1 MEIISSLEVF
11 EVLFIS
17 LGGILCIY
25 LGYRLLTIGA
35 NQPFDIFSDLKGW
48 RFRTANL
55 APGVFFAVLGSV
67 VLCSP
72 VITSAISILQKET
85 FINKYA
91 TKLILDELVERNKK
105 IRSYQLENDV
115 SLKEARS
122 KLSPAPDDSSP
133 TKLKESNKAVVTSQR
148 LRLRKKPGIN
158 HQIVGVLRRGEV
170 ITVKETRGVW
180 LRISTNE
187 NADGWVHGNYV
198 RRQQGTETAE
208 SNETALLL
216 SSNPLEYSSPE

>member
-11 EVLFIS
+11 EVLFIA

-25 LGYRLLTIGA
+25 LGYRLLMIGA
-35 NQPFDIFSDLKGW
+35 NQQFDIFSDLKGW

-55 APGVFFAVLGSV
+55 APGVFFAVLGSI

-91 TKLILDELVERNKK
+91 TKLILDELVEKNKK

-133 TKLKESNKAVVTSQR
+133 TKLKGSNKAVVTSKR

-158 HQIVGVLRRGEV
+158 HQIVGVLHKGDV

-208 SNETALLL
+208 LNKTALLL
-216 SSNPLEYSSPE
+216 SSNP

>member
-25 LGYRLLTIGA
+25 LGYRLITIGA

-48 RFRTANL
+48 RFKTANL

-91 TKLILDELVERNKK
+91 TKLILDELVEKNKK

-148 LRLRKKPGIN
+148 LRLRKEPGIN

-216 SSNPLEYSSPE
+216 SSNP

>member
-1 MEIISSLEVF
+1 MEIISSLEMF

-25 LGYRLLTIGA
+25 LGYRLITIGA

-48 RFRTANL
+48 RFKTANL

-91 TKLILDELVERNKK
+91 TKLILDELVEKNKK

-122 KLSPAPDDSSP
+122 KLSPTPDDSFP
-133 TKLKESNKAVVTSQR
+133 TKLRESNKAVVTSQR

>member
-35 NQPFDIFSDLKGW
+35 NQQFDIFSDLKGW

-91 TKLILDELVERNKK
+91 TKLILDELVKKNEK
-105 IRSYQLENDV
+105 IRSCELENDV

-208 SNETALLL
+208 LNKTALLL
-216 SSNPLEYSSPE
+216 SSNP

>member
-1 MEIISSLEVF
+1 MEIISSLKMF

-17 LGGILCIY
+17 LGGMLCIY

-55 APGVFFAVLGSV
+55 APGLFFAVLGSI

-72 VITSAISILQKET
+72 VITSAIAILQKET

-91 TKLILDELVERNKK
+91 TKLILDELVEKNKK
-105 IRSYQLENDV
+105 MRSYQLENDV

-133 TKLKESNKAVVTSQR
+133 TKLGESNKAVVTSQR
-148 LRLRKKPGIN
+148 LRLRKKPGTS
-158 HQIVGVLRRGEV
+158 HQIIGVLHKGDV

-187 NADGWVHGNYV
+187 ITDGWVHGNYV
-198 RRQQGTETAE
+198 RRQQGTETAAL
-208 SNETALLL
+208 NETALLL
-216 SSNPLEYSSPE
+216 SSNP

>member
-1 MEIISSLEVF
+1 MEIISSLKIF

-17 LGGILCIY
+17 LGGMLTIY
-25 LGYRLLTIGA
+25 LGYRLLTVGA

-55 APGVFFAVLGSV
+55 APGLFFAVLGSV

-91 TKLILDELVERNKK
+91 TKLILDELVEKNKK

-122 KLSPAPDDSSP
+122 KLSPASDDSSP
-133 TKLKESNKAVVTSQR
+133 TKLRKSNKAVVTSYR
-148 LRLRKKPGIN
+148 LRLRKKPGLN
-158 HQIVGVLRRGEV
+158 HQIIGVLHKGDV
-170 ITVKETRGVW
+170 ITVKETRGAW
-180 LRISTNE
+180 LRISTNK

-198 RRQQGTETAE
+198 RRQKGTETAE
-208 SNETALLL
+208 LNETALLL
-216 SSNPLEYSSPE
+216 SSKPLEYSSPQ

>member
-91 TKLILDELVERNKK
+91 TKLILDELVEKNKK

-216 SSNPLEYSSPE
+216 SSNP

>member
-1 MEIISSLEVF
+1 MEIISSLELF

-48 RFRTANL
+48 RFKTANL
-55 APGVFFAVLGSV
+55 APGLFFAVLGSV

-91 TKLILDELVERNKK
+91 TKLILDELVEKNKK

-115 SLKEARS
+115 SRQEARS
-122 KLSPAPDDSSP
+122 KFSPAPADSFP

-158 HQIVGVLRRGEV
+158 HQIVGVLHKGDV

-187 NADGWVHGNYV
+187 ITDGWVHGNYV

-208 SNETALLL
+208 LNETALL
-216 SSNPLEYSSPE
+216 

>member
-1 MEIISSLEVF
+1 MGVISSLEVF

-91 TKLILDELVERNKK
+91 TKLILDELVEKNKK

-122 KLSPAPDDSSP
+122 KLSSAPDDSSP
-133 TKLKESNKAVVTSQR
+133 TKLKESNKAVVTSKR

-158 HQIVGVLRRGEV
+158 HQIVGVLHKGDV

-208 SNETALLL
+208 LNKTALLL
-216 SSNPLEYSSPE
+216 SSNP

>member
-1 MEIISSLEVF
+1 MEIISSLDVV

-17 LGGILCIY
+17 LGGILCVY

-48 RFRTANL
+48 RFKTANL

-91 TKLILDELVERNKK
+91 TKLILDELVIQNQK
-105 IRSYQLENDV
+105 IRSCEFENDV
-115 SLKEARS
+115 SIQEARS
-122 KLSPAPDDSSP
+122 KLSPTPDDSSP
-133 TKLKESNKAVVTSQR
+133 TKLRESNKAVVTSNR
-148 LRLRKKPGIN
+148 LRLRKNPGIN
-158 HQIVGVLRRGEV
+158 HQIIGVLHKGDV
-170 ITVKETRGVW
+170 ITVKETRGAW

-187 NADGWVHGNYV
+187 IVDGWVHGNYV
-198 RRQQGTETAE
+198 RRQEGTETAE
-208 SNETALLL
+208 SNESALLL
-216 SSNPLEYSSPE
+216 SSKPLGYSSPE

>member
-1 MEIISSLEVF
+1 MEVISSLEVF

-48 RFRTANL
+48 RFKTANL

-91 TKLILDELVERNKK
+91 TKLILDELVEKNKK

-115 SLKEARS
+115 SRQEARS
-122 KLSPAPDDSSP
+122 KFSPAPADSFP

-158 HQIVGVLRRGEV
+158 HQIVGVLHKGDV

-187 NADGWVHGNYV
+187 ITDGWVHGNYV
-198 RRQQGTETAE
+198 RRQEGTETAD
-208 SNETALLL
+208 SNETALL
-216 SSNPLEYSSPE
+216 

>member
-1 MEIISSLEVF
+1 MF

-25 LGYRLLTIGA
+25 LGYRLITIGA

-48 RFRTANL
+48 RFKTANL

-91 TKLILDELVERNKK
+91 TKLILDELVEKNKK

-148 LRLRKKPGIN
+148 LRLRKEPGIN

-216 SSNPLEYSSPE
+216 SSNPLEYSSP

>member
-1 MEIISSLEVF
+1 MEIISSLEMF

-48 RFRTANL
+48 RFKTANL

-91 TKLILDELVERNKK
+91 TKLILDELVEKNKK

>member
-1 MEIISSLEVF
+1 MEIISSLEMF

-48 RFRTANL
+48 RFKTANL

-91 TKLILDELVERNKK
+91 TKLILDELVEKNKK

-198 RRQQGTETAE
+198 RRQQGTDTAE

>member
-1 MEIISSLEVF
+1 MEIISSLELF

-17 LGGILCIY
+17 LGGMLCIY

-72 VITSAISILQKET
+72 VITSALSILQKET

-91 TKLILDELVERNKK
+91 TKLILDELVQKNKK
-105 IRSYQLENDV
+105 LRSYQLENDV

-122 KLSPAPDDSSP
+122 KLSPAPVESSP
-133 TKLKESNKAVVTSQR
+133 TKLEESNKAVVTSQR

-158 HQIVGVLRRGEV
+158 HQIVGVLYKGDV

-187 NADGWVHGNYV
+187 ITDGWVHGNYV
-198 RRQQGTETAE
+198 RRQEGTETAD
-208 SNETALLL
+208 SNKTALL
-216 SSNPLEYSSPE
+216 

>member
-35 NQPFDIFSDLKGW
+35 NQQFDIFSDLKGW

-72 VITSAISILQKET
+72 VITSALSILQKET

-91 TKLILDELVERNKK
+91 TKLILDELVEKNKK
-105 IRSYQLENDV
+105 LRSYQLENDV

-133 TKLKESNKAVVTSQR
+133 TKLKGSNKAVVTSKR
-148 LRLRKKPGIN
+148 LRLRKRPGIN
-158 HQIVGVLRRGEV
+158 HQIVGVLHKGDV

-208 SNETALLL
+208 LNKTALLL
-216 SSNPLEYSSPE
+216 SSNP

>member
-1 MEIISSLEVF
+1 MI

-17 LGGILCIY
+17 LGGMLCIY

-48 RFRTANL
+48 RFRIANL
-55 APGVFFAVLGSV
+55 APGLFFAVLGSV

-91 TKLILDELVERNKK
+91 TKLILEELVKKNQK
-105 IRSYQLENDV
+105 IRNYDLATDV
-115 SLKEARS
+115 SVKEVKS
-122 KLSPAPDDSSP
+122 KLSPAPVDSSP
-133 TKLKESNKAVVTSQR
+133 TKLRALNKAVVTSNR
-148 LRLRKKPGIN
+148 LRLRKKPGTN
-158 HQIVGVLRRGEV
+158 NQIIGVLHKGDV
-170 ITVKETRGVW
+170 ITVKETRGAW

-187 NADGWVHGNYV
+187 NTDGWVHGNYV

-208 SNETALLL
+208 LNEAALLL
-216 SSNPLEYSSPE
+216 SSNP

>member
-1 MEIISSLEVF
+1 MEVISSLEVF

-48 RFRTANL
+48 RFKTANL

-91 TKLILDELVERNKK
+91 TKLILDELVEKNKK

-122 KLSPAPDDSSP
+122 KFSPAPADSFP
-133 TKLKESNKAVVTSQR
+133 TKLKESNKAVVTSHR

-158 HQIVGVLRRGEV
+158 HQIVGVLHKGDV

-187 NADGWVHGNYV
+187 ITDGWVHGNYV
-198 RRQQGTETAE
+198 RRQEGTETAD

-216 SSNPLEYSSPE
+216 SSNP

>member
-17 LGGILCIY
+17 LGGMLCIY

-91 TKLILDELVERNKK
+91 TKLILDELVEKNKK

-115 SLKEARS
+115 SRQEARS
-122 KLSPAPDDSSP
+122 KFSPAPADSFP

-158 HQIVGVLRRGEV
+158 HQIVGVLHKGDV

-187 NADGWVHGNYV
+187 ITDGWVHGNYV
-198 RRQQGTETAE
+198 RRQEGTETAD
-208 SNETALLL
+208 SNETALL
-216 SSNPLEYSSPE
+216 

>member
-1 MEIISSLEVF
+1 MEIISSLELF

-17 LGGILCIY
+17 LGGMLCIY
-25 LGYRLLTIGA
+25 LGYRLFLIGA
-35 NQPFDIFSDLKGW
+35 NQQFDIFSDLKGW

-72 VITSAISILQKET
+72 VITSALSILQKET

-91 TKLILDELVERNKK
+91 TKLILDELVEKNKK
-105 IRSYQLENDV
+105 LRSYQLENDV

-122 KLSPAPDDSSP
+122 KLSPAPVESSP
-133 TKLKESNKAVVTSQR
+133 TKLEESNKAVVTSQR

-158 HQIVGVLRRGEV
+158 HQIVGVLYKGDV

-187 NADGWVHGNYV
+187 ITDGWVHGNYV
-198 RRQQGTETAE
+198 RRQEGTETAD
-208 SNETALLL
+208 SNKTALL
-216 SSNPLEYSSPE
+216 

>member
-1 MEIISSLEVF
+1 MEIISSLEMF

-48 RFRTANL
+48 RFKTANL

-85 FINKYA
+85 FINRYA
-91 TKLILDELVERNKK
+91 TKLILDELVEKNKK

-216 SSNPLEYSSPE
+216 SSNPLKYSSPQ

>member
-1 MEIISSLEVF
+1 MEIISSLEMF

-25 LGYRLLTIGA
+25 LGYRLITIGA

-91 TKLILDELVERNKK
+91 TKLILDELVEKNKK

-216 SSNPLEYSSPE
+216 SSNP

>member
-85 FINKYA
+85 FINRYA
-91 TKLILDELVERNKK
+91 TKLILDELVEKNKK

>member
-11 EVLFIS
+11 EVLFIA

-35 NQPFDIFSDLKGW
+35 NQQFDIFSDLKGW

-91 TKLILDELVERNKK
+91 TKLILDELVKKNEK
-105 IRSYQLENDV
+105 IRSCELENDV

>member
-1 MEIISSLEVF
+1 MEIISSLDVV

-17 LGGILCIY
+17 LGGILCVY

-55 APGVFFAVLGSV
+55 VPGVFFAVLGSV

-91 TKLILDELVERNKK
+91 TKLILDELVIQNQK
-105 IRSYQLENDV
+105 IRSCEFENDV
-115 SLKEARS
+115 PIQEARS
-122 KLSPAPDDSSP
+122 KLSPTPDDSSP
-133 TKLKESNKAVVTSQR
+133 TKLRESNKAVVTSNR
-148 LRLRKKPGIN
+148 LRLRKNPGIN
-158 HQIVGVLRRGEV
+158 HQIIGVLHKGDV
-170 ITVKETRGVW
+170 ITVKETRGAW

-187 NADGWVHGNYV
+187 IVDGWVHGNYV
-198 RRQQGTETAE
+198 RRQEGTETAE
-208 SNETALLL
+208 SNESALLL
-216 SSNPLEYSSPE
+216 SSKPLGYSSPE

>member
-1 MEIISSLEVF
+1 MEVISSLKMF
-11 EVLFIS
+11 EVLFIA
-17 LGGILCIY
+17 LGGMLCIY

-35 NQPFDIFSDLKGW
+35 NQPFGIFSDLKGW

-72 VITSAISILQKET
+72 VITSALSILQKET

-115 SLKEARS
+115 SLKQARS
-122 KLSPAPDDSSP
+122 KLSPAPVDSSP

-158 HQIVGVLRRGEV
+158 HQIVGVLYKGDV

-187 NADGWVHGNYV
+187 ITDGWVHGNYV
-198 RRQQGTETAE
+198 RRQQGTETAD
-208 SNETALLL
+208 SNETALL
-216 SSNPLEYSSPE
+216 

>member
-1 MEIISSLEVF
+1 MEVISSLEVF

-72 VITSAISILQKET
+72 VITSALSILQKET

-91 TKLILDELVERNKK
+91 TKLILDELVEKNKK

-115 SLKEARS
+115 SRQEARS
-122 KLSPAPDDSSP
+122 KFSPAPADSFP

-158 HQIVGVLRRGEV
+158 HQIVGVLHKGDV

-187 NADGWVHGNYV
+187 ITDGWVHGNYV
-198 RRQQGTETAE
+198 RRQQGTETAD
-208 SNETALLL
+208 SNETALL
-216 SSNPLEYSSPE
+216 

>member
-91 TKLILDELVERNKK
+91 TKLILDELVEKNKK

>member
-1 MEIISSLEVF
+1 MEIISSLEMF

-72 VITSAISILQKET
+72 VITSALSILQKET

-91 TKLILDELVERNKK
+91 TKLILDELVEKNKK

-216 SSNPLEYSSPE
+216 SSNPLKYSSPQ

>member
-1 MEIISSLEVF
+1 
-11 EVLFIS
+11 
-17 LGGILCIY
+17 
-25 LGYRLLTIGA
+25 
-35 NQPFDIFSDLKGW
+35 
-48 RFRTANL
+48 
-55 APGVFFAVLGSV
+55 
-67 VLCSP
+67 
-72 VITSAISILQKET
+72 
-85 FINKYA
+85 
-91 TKLILDELVERNKK
+91 LILDELVEKNKK

-216 SSNPLEYSSPE
+216 SSNPLEYSFPE

>member
-11 EVLFIS
+11 EVLFVA

-35 NQPFDIFSDLKGW
+35 NQQFDIFSDLKGW

-55 APGVFFAVLGSV
+55 APGVFFAVLGSI

-91 TKLILDELVERNKK
+91 TKLILDELVEKNKK

-133 TKLKESNKAVVTSQR
+133 TKLKGSNKAVVTSKR

-158 HQIVGVLRRGEV
+158 HQIVGVLHKGDV

-208 SNETALLL
+208 LNKTALLL
-216 SSNPLEYSSPE
+216 SSNP

>member
-35 NQPFDIFSDLKGW
+35 NQQFDIFSDLKGW

-55 APGVFFAVLGSV
+55 APGVFFAVLGSI

-91 TKLILDELVERNKK
+91 TKLILDELVEKNKK

-133 TKLKESNKAVVTSQR
+133 TKLKGSNKAVVTSKR

-158 HQIVGVLRRGEV
+158 HQIVGVLHKGDV

-198 RRQQGTETAE
+198 RRQLGTETAE
-208 SNETALLL
+208 LNETALLL
-216 SSNPLEYSSPE
+216 SSNP